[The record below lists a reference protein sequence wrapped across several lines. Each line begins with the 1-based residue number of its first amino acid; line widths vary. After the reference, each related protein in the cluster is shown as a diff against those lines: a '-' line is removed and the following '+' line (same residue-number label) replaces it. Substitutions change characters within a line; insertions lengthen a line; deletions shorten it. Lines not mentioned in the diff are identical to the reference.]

1 LAAQVS
7 NLSNLSLRL
16 ITAGILSSA
25 FLLAL
30 FAASGPVW
38 LAFIALFMTGAAWE
52 WAGLMK
58 LGSRAR
64 LAYAATTALMALAV
78 SALGIT
84 ALLPVYLPA
93 LMFWVLL
100 APIWLER
107 GWNLPT
113 SWLGLLLGW
122 VLLLSTLLALLLL
135 HTASPY
141 LLLAV
146 VGIAIVADTAAY
158 FSGRA
163 FGRHKLAPAISPGKT
178 WEGAVGGALA
188 VAIYALLLPSP
199 AGIGK
204 MQLVV
209 AALFLC
215 VLSVLG
221 DLFESWIKR
230 RAGVKDS
237 SQLLPGHGGILDRID
252 SQLAVLPVAA
262 FIWIWLS

>member
-1 LAAQVS
+1 MS

-16 ITAGILSSA
+16 ITAGVLSSV

-30 FAASGPVW
+30 FLASAPVW
-38 LAFIALFMTGAAWE
+38 VAFITLFMTGAAWE

-58 LGSRAR
+58 LGSHAR
-64 LAYAATTALMALAV
+64 LAYTASTALLSLVV
-78 SALGIT
+78 STLGIT
-84 ALLPVYLPA
+84 AVMPVYLPA

-100 APIWLER
+100 APVWLER
-107 GWNLPT
+107 GWNLPA

-135 HTASPY
+135 RSASPY

-158 FSGRA
+158 FTGRA

-178 WEGAVGGALA
+178 WEGAIGGA
-188 VAIYALLLPSP
+188 VGVVVYALLLPSP
-199 AGIGK
+199 AGINK
-204 MQLVV
+204 AQLVA

-215 VLSVLG
+215 ILSVLG

-230 RAGVKDS
+230 RAEVKDS